1 MKLELKDLCKSF
13 GGRKVLDGITLSFEP
28 GIYAL
33 LGPNGA
39 GKTTLINILM
49 RNLREE
55 SGSIRVDGEELACS
69 TERYRSRIGF
79 MPQQQP
85 LPAYYPA
92 ERFLYYVAALKGL
105 DRGTAEKQIPE
116 VLHMTNMWDRRKD
129 KLGKLSGGMKQRI
142 LIAQALLGS
151 PELLILDEPTAGLDP
166 KERVRIR
173 NLISRISADR
183 IVLIAT
189 HLASDVE
196 CIATRLLFLRQG
208 KLIDNISPDEME
220 TRLKDKVYEFSV
232 GFGEADTYLD
242 DNRVSAMM
250 QESGG
255 IRVRMV
261 TDTPPAETAVAVTPH
276 LEDMYLDLF
285 RKDV

>member
-1 MKLELKDLCKSF
+1 MLE
-13 GGRKVLDGITLSFEP
+13 GITLSFQP

-49 RNLREE
+49 RNLRED
-55 SGSIRVDGEELACS
+55 SGVILVDGEVLTRS
-69 TERYRSRIGF
+69 TERYRSQIGF
-79 MPQQQP
+79 IPQQQL
-85 LPAYYPA
+85 LPPYYSA

-105 DRGTAEKQIPE
+105 NRNTAEKQIPE
-116 VLHMTNMWDRRKD
+116 VLHMTNMWDRRMD
-129 KLGKLSGGMKQRI
+129 KLGRLSGGMKQRI

-151 PELLILDEPTAGLDP
+151 PELLVLDEPTAGLDP

-173 NLISRISADR
+173 NLISRISAER

-196 CIATRLLFLRQG
+196 CIASRLLFLRQG
-208 KLIDNISPDEME
+208 KLIDNISPDEMGI
-220 TRLKDKVYEFSV
+220 RLKDKVYEFSINSE
-232 GFGEADTYLD
+232 EADTYLD
-242 DNRVSAMM
+242 DSRVSAMM
-250 QESGG
+250 QESSG

-261 TDTPPAETAVAVTPH
+261 TDTPPLKTAVSVTPH

-285 RKDV
+285 REDV

>member
-1 MKLELKDLCKSF
+1 MDLELKELCKTFS
-13 GGRKVLDGITLSFEP
+13 GRKVLDGISLSMHP

-49 RNLREE
+49 RNLQED
-55 SGSIRVDGEELACS
+55 SGCICADGRKVTSFSEQ
-69 TERYRSRIGF
+69 YRSRIGF
-79 MPQQQP
+79 MPQQQSVP
-85 LPAYYPA
+85 SYYPA

-105 DRGTAEKQIPE
+105 NRDMAEKQIPE
-116 VLHMTNMWDRRKD
+116 VLHMTNMWDRRKE
-129 KLGKLSGGMKQRI
+129 KMGKLSGGMKQRI
-142 LIAQALLGS
+142 LIAQAMLGN

-208 KLIDNISPDEME
+208 KMIDNISPEELE
-220 TRLKDKVYEFSV
+220 TRLKNKVYEFSV
-232 GFGEADTYLD
+232 GFGEADAFLD
-242 DNRVSAMM
+242 DSRVSAMM
-250 QESGG
+250 QENGG

-261 TDTPPAETAVAVTPH
+261 TDEPPVKTAVPVTPH